1 MWHVVLPGWYKDLYT
16 ISFILC
22 AVSLKTIAV
31 ALPEEQQETGHLFMR
46 RAFGRII
53 NDVPKL
59 SQPQMTTPYIG
70 ILIFGGI
77 LSILF
82 LGFIFLLVNLYSVRF
97 IMWSDK
103 NIDLAVKSNMW
114 KMATKVYVR
123 MLRGTISTVA
133 ATGVFFIFNAYFS

>member
-1 MWHVVLPGWYKDLYT
+1 
-16 ISFILC
+16 
-22 AVSLKTIAV
+22 
-31 ALPEEQQETGHLFMR
+31 MR

-53 NDVPKL
+53 DDVQKL

-82 LGFIFLLVNLYSVRF
+82 LGFIFLLVSLYSVRF

-114 KMATKVYVR
+114 KMRRKYTFVCYDEQYQLLRRQVYFLFSMLTFLETLSVSCATWIIYES
-123 MLRGTISTVA
+123 LRLNVSR
-133 ATGVFFIFNAYFS
+133 